1 MTTKQLQQLSVAL
14 KSKGS
19 IPVAYDESKD
29 KDRFWDSDPC
39 DDVIPTVPGFVS
51 DCVYYLRGC
60 EVASLFVVWS
70 SLFAIASAVKRDAWM
85 KWMDKQLYANLYLMI
100 CAPAGAVKKNTAIDL
115 AVNLLD
121 YLDDDVREVA
131 NDPNIEGMKRINP
144 FVSKAS
150 PEALITAM
158 SPTAQ
163 RATEFVFTDPNGN
176 PMYDAA
182 GEPLKY
188 YPRSEL
194 SICQHEM
201 ISFVGRSS
209 YMESL
214 IPFLLNVYD
223 APLRWSNNTQVRGKE
238 ELREVLVNFIGGI
251 TPAALKLTLPEAA
264 TADGFLS
271 RCLVIYQSHT
281 EREYFRPLVPEGAP
295 SIEELRKRLAW
306 IAANTFGEWDF
317 SPEAEDWARSWYHR
331 YKQQLNVD
339 GLLMGINSRK
349 DTILYR
355 VALCIRWSRYDR
367 SDRFIH
373 VQDLID
379 AERLLFRTSSEAI
392 PIYRM
397 LLDQHGGDKSLKTE
411 EFICRVKTINRTE
424 LIQRAHVPAEDA
436 YYAVTRLVN
445 EGLVEITL
453 NGKKIPESIRDPKE
467 TYHWIGVEP
476 DKRTLDPIS
485 SPVVLRKRKGPING
499 KT

>member
-29 KDRFWDSDPC
+29 KNRFWDADPC

-51 DCVYYLRGC
+51 DCTYYTRGC

-85 KWMDKQLYANLYLMI
+85 KWRDSQLYANLYIMI

-115 AVNLLD
+115 AVDLLD
-121 YLDDDVREVA
+121 YLDDDVREIA

-158 SPTAQ
+158 APGAQ

-176 PMYDAA
+176 PIYGAD
-182 GEPLKY
+182 GDPLKY
-188 YPRSEL
+188 YPRSEIA
-194 SICQHEM
+194 ICQHEM
-201 ISFVGRSS
+201 ISFVGKSS

-271 RCLVIYQSHT
+271 RCLVVYQSHT
-281 EREYFRPLVPEGAP
+281 EREYFRPVIPDGAP
-295 SIEELRKRLAW
+295 SKDELRKRLAW

-317 SPEAEDWARSWYHR
+317 APDAEDWARSWYHR

-355 VALCIRWSRYDR
+355 VALLIRWARYDR
-367 SDRFIH
+367 SDRLVH

-379 AERLLFRTSSEAI
+379 AERLIFRTSCEAI
-392 PIYRM
+392 GIHRM
-397 LLDQHGGDKSLKTE
+397 LLDSRGGDKSLKTE
-411 EFICRVKTINRTE
+411 EFISRVKKISRTE

-436 YYAVTRLVN
+436 YYAVMRLAS
-445 EGLVEITL
+445 EGLIEITL
-453 NGKKIPESIRDPKE
+453 DGKKINESLRNPKE
-467 TYHWIGVEP
+467 IYQWIAPEP
-476 DKRTLDPIS
+476 DNRKFATGS
-485 SPVVLRKRKGPING
+485 SPVVLRKKKGPING
-499 KT
+499 